1 MRFFSIMAVASAIKL
16 QKDFEWTPP
25 EPYWTSEP
33 NAEGDIYRVTPPE
46 HVANGED
53 TFQHSMY
60 KNYASDQLRPTG
72 AVLED
77 GTHELA
83 PTGKH
88 VISEAD
94 AKVLADEVVETHL
107 GLTGDDKKKYI
118 DEHFNKAYEHYD
130 VNDEKEIEVG
140 MAPQF
145 TRMLLDDP
153 HANIYSQGTKAK
165 K

>member
-1 MRFFSIMAVASAIKL
+1 MKFIAMIAAVAALNLEK
-16 QKDFEWTPP
+16 KDSDWSWDP
-25 EPYWTSEP
+25 EPT
-33 NAEGDIYRVTPPE
+33 YRVDPPA
-46 HVANGED
+46 HFSGD
-53 TFQHSMY
+53 DKDIFMHSMY

-77 GTHELA
+77 GTHEVA
-83 PTGKH
+83 ATGKH

-94 AKVLADEVVETHL
+94 AKHLANEVVETHL
-107 GLTGDDKKKYI
+107 GLTGDEKTKYI
-118 DEHFNKAYEHYD
+118 DEHFDKAYGHYD
-130 VNDEKEIEVG
+130 VNGEKEIEVG

-153 HANIYSQGTKAK
+153 HANIYSQVTKAK